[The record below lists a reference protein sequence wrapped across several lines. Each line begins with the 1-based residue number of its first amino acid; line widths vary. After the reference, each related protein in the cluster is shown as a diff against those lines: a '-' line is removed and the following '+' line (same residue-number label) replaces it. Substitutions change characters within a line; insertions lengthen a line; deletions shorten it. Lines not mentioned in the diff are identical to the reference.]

1 MSNPKDIANYVF
13 LEFYSVLV
21 CDEELFEL
29 VHIVELAK
37 KMALIHIN
45 IIKRN
50 KEDKQFYSEIIKEI
64 NLIK

>member
-50 KEDKQFYSEIIKEI
+50 KEDKEFYSEIIKEI